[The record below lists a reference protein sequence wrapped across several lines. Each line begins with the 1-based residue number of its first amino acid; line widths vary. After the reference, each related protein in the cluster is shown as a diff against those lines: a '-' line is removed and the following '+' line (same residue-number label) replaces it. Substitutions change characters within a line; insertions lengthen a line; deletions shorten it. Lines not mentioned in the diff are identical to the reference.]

1 MIEIKDTKNILKSS
15 NIILICLIVFLCAY
29 LYIIDPIITG
39 DGHEYLGMTASFFNH
54 LSPDLQEKDI
64 VLRNY
69 IENENGIHFTSDC
82 DYNGY
87 FKSTNGS
94 YYSWHF
100 WIYPLINLPLFSLFH
115 FLEVNELRCF
125 QITNSIL
132 LIASLITILFC
143 FKNNKQKIIMAS
155 FSAFSPILLYVNWP
169 HPEVF
174 SYSFIIMAISFAIR
188 KNYKISVLM
197 SSIASLQ
204 NPPIAIFTFYLIF
217 IGWK

>member
-1 MIEIKDTKNILKSS
+1 
-15 NIILICLIVFLCAY
+15 
-29 LYIIDPIITG
+29 
-39 DGHEYLGMTASFFNH
+39 MTASFFNH
-54 LSPDLQEKDI
+54 LSPDLSTSPTGSRNHLASFRFQNTFRLNVWNRNGDRWFSDPVGEVLDLQEKDI
-64 VLRNY
+64 ELKNY
-69 IENENGIHFTSDC
+69 VENENGINFTSDYN
-82 DYNGY
+82 YNGY
-87 FKSTNGS
+87 YKSISGS